1 MKMNLGKSG
10 GKTSCVVSWQQSSY
24 AHHDASH
31 LCKHI
36 FNDKLCSVGRV
47 GPACSSRNLVGA
59 LVATCSGASEMPL
72 PAGKGLKNMWHQVFE
87 VPTPLSL
94 SLSLSTFVSTLFD
107 LQEAKKQT
115 FESKAYSSKCVS
127 KQSKP
132 M

>member
-31 LCKHI
+31 LCRHI

-47 GPACSSRNLVGA
+47 GPACSSRNLVRA

-94 SLSLSTFVSTLFD
+94 SISLSLNFCLNPV
-107 LQEAKKQT
+107 
-115 FESKAYSSKCVS
+115 
-127 KQSKP
+127 
-132 M
+132 